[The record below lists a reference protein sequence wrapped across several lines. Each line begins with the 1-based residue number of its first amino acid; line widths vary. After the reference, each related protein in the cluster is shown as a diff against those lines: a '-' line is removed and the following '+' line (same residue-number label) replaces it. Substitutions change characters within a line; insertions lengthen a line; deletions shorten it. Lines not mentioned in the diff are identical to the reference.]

1 MNELALFWQRAFFV
15 VLVTLIHL
23 STSGEISI
31 LTDCAHTQQTKVK
44 KVKSRNLTKCGLF
57 VQVLSS
63 KSVILP
69 FSLLFVGCE
78 YSLLIFISDFKFD
91 VYK

>member
-31 LTDCAHTQQTKVK
+31 LTDCTHTQQKGQIAEFDK
-44 KVKSRNLTKCGLF
+44 MWSIRPRF
-57 VQVLSS
+57 VD
-63 KSVILP
+63 KDHD
-69 FSLLFVGCE
+69 FAFFAFVFG
-78 YSLLIFISDFKFD
+78 
-91 VYK
+91 V